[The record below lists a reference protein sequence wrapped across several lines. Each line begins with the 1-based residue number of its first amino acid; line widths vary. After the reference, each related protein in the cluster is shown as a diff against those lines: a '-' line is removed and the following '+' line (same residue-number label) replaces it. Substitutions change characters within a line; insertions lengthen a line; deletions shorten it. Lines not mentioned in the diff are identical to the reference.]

1 MNSKR
6 KFSLGFLILGLILSS
21 IIRVRFNISN
31 GFDFQGFWI
40 TPLPSIFDFAVLK
53 SSDLTLTSTI
63 LGYLFLVI
71 SGLLMLRDFKALRHK
86 TTNLTIFLVLTLLAL
101 VFESVS
107 IIQDISSSFSGQH
120 LRIGLALFVFGL
132 FVFVNSYRTV
142 NSNS

>member
-1 MNSKR
+1 M
-6 KFSLGFLILGLILSS
+6 
-21 IIRVRFNISN
+21 
-31 GFDFQGFWI
+31 
-40 TPLPSIFDFAVLK
+40 
-53 SSDLTLTSTI
+53 TLTSTI